1 MFRKYEKTFRIQT
14 DKYKVSGKRNL
25 SKKEV
30 QALLTGHITVEEK
43 IDGANVCIL
52 GLKDGTFRLQKR
64 GSLVDKGEHPQFGR
78 FKAWANEKFIPGV
91 QYVPKDMYI
100 YGEFM
105 WATHHIYYDNLPDWF
120 ICIDIFVNNKT
131 NRFEYLNR
139 ESKEGF
145 CKAWGIEVVPLLFD
159 GYVDSITEIEDLVAG
174 PSEYST
180 DHEREGIVVKNH
192 RKQMKGKIVRP
203 EFVKEI
209 NEDGV
214 HWMTK
219 WDPRKINKLG
229 NE

>member
-1 MFRKYEKTFRIQT
+1 MFRKYEKTFRIPT
-14 DKYKVSGKRNL
+14 NKYNVSGKRKL

-30 QALLTGHITVEEK
+30 KQLLNGYLTVEEK
-43 IDGANVCIL
+43 IDGANVGIIAT
-52 GLKDGTFRLQKR
+52 KDGFRLQKR
-64 GSLVDKGEHPQFGR
+64 GSLVDEGEHPQFGR
-78 FKAWANEKFIPGV
+78 LKAWANERWGALT
-91 QYVPKDMYI
+91 YYMPKNTII

-120 ICIDIFVNNKT
+120 ICIDIFQEGKFVNRDDKQLIC
-131 NRFEYLNR
+131 FEL
-139 ESKEGF
+139 
-145 CKAWGIEVVPLLFD
+145 GIKLVPLLYE
-159 GYVDSITEIEDLVAG
+159 GYVDSITEIEDLVEG
-174 PSEYST
+174 PSAYST
-180 DHEREGIVVKNH
+180 DHEREGIVVKNY

-229 NE
+229 V